1 MDNNDNNDNI
11 SEISDND
18 KLSVDLNVGNNYD
31 SGESLIL
38 EDSDSDSSSGATQFW
53 LNDDVSL
60 PSHNS
65 DSDNDSVLN
74 EVFEINEKND
84 PIYND
89 DLGYTFSLTDL
100 SNNDLNNLMK
110 YSLNNNDDDEQ
121 NEVPENNDIQKLSS
135 YLLCLDNI
143 YNICKKY
150 YYQDDDEGVK
160 GIKVDIELKYKKERT
175 WSEFFYYY
183 WVGLFNNLKHKR
195 KYLEYCNKISNLKKK
210 INMTGQKIN
219 VTNNITN
226 LSEEGENI
234 NYFNIENY
242 DTNNFKN
249 DLFTQTESNSILTD
263 IKYIFKEID
272 NLLIDYIDFMKNAKA
287 PIGDFFHKY
296 KSTKNDCFK
305 ISNIKENKIFYN
317 ARCLTEIRLYKN
329 NIHLKDLN
337 LLNQKFKQKC
347 PKKKKDYKQ
356 KFKDD
361 MDKDNE
367 YIEKDKFLFYLKEW
381 IKSEVSKQK
390 DNNNKLS
397 ILNYCNRQNIY
408 FTFIGELYYV
418 YSELDMIDN
427 VMYSS
432 DFFTNNRILTNNIS
446 MDTYMSLEKLN
457 KYINDIKTKKK
468 YSDYR
473 DKSVDLDQTKI
484 EVLIKLVKG
493 SFNNKDEF
501 YMVQHNQ
508 NLEIS
513 KNKYF
518 WTYRNKQLIDD
529 IFSLIKLFNKFDI
542 KNIDK
547 YKHILEFVE
556 ALKTNLNNFMADE
569 NVFEKLISEWELSG
583 NSKKTHTNS
592 IFSEKE
598 IWWFYFVYNSNL
610 YYYNEII
617 NKNQSCCFPT
627 IEIPTIENNND
638 IEKGYLFDGESNLI
652 ANDEIINFLEKK
664 KYLYHEIEKKRPKHP
679 EFKWNKLEFNPDKLE
694 YSKRQLRYRKYL
706 IDNLNDELIQNQIVQ
721 INELN
726 ESLVRKHFM
735 NDCIE
740 NIEVVLNELENIGT
754 FMKEGVLLN
763 EQLFFKLLL
772 FGINVLIFIG
782 QYFWDNHIK
791 QSI

>member
-1 MDNNDNNDNI
+1 MDNI
-11 SEISDND
+11 SEISDD
-18 KLSVDLNVGNNYD
+18 YD
-31 SGESLIL
+31 SSESLII
-38 EDSDSDSSSGATQFW
+38 EDSGSGATKFW
-53 LNDDVSL
+53 YNDDVSL

-65 DSDNDSVLN
+65 DSVLN
-74 EVFEINEKND
+74 EVFEINEEND

-89 DLGYTFSLTDL
+89 FKYTFSLTDFD
-100 SNNDLNNLMK
+100 NNVLNNLMK
-110 YSLNNNDDDEQ
+110 YSLNNDDDDNDEQ
-121 NEVPENNDIQKLSS
+121 NKVLENNDIQKLSS

-150 YYQDDDEGVK
+150 YYHDDDEGVK

-195 KYLEYCNKISNLKKK
+195 KYLEYCNKVSNLKKK
-210 INMTGQKIN
+210 INLTGQKLNI
-219 VTNNITN
+219 TNNITN
-226 LSEEGENI
+226 LSGEGENG

-242 DTNNFKN
+242 DTNNFKKK

-329 NIHLKDLN
+329 NIYLQDLN
-337 LLNQKFKQKC
+337 LLNQQFSKDV
-347 PKKKKDYKQ
+347 PKRKNKDYRQ

-390 DNNNKLS
+390 DNNYLS
-397 ILNYCNRQNIY
+397 ILNYCYRQKIY

-418 YSELDMIDN
+418 YRELYMIDN
-427 VMYSS
+427 VMHCHYNGS
-432 DFFTNNRILTNNIS
+432 LTNDQSI
-446 MDTYMSLEKLN
+446 DTDMSLDKLN
-457 KYINDIKTKKK
+457 KHINTITTEKNFN
-468 YSDYR
+468 DYR
-473 DKSVDLDQTKI
+473 DKSVIDPETKI
-484 EVLIKLVKG
+484 EVQTLIKIVKE

-508 NLEIS
+508 HLEIS
-513 KNKYF
+513 INKYF
-518 WTYRNKQLIDD
+518 WTYRNNQLIDD

-542 KNIDK
+542 KQNK
-547 YKHILEFVE
+547 KFKHILEFTEV
-556 ALKTNLNNFMADE
+556 LKTKLKNFMVDE
-569 NVFEKLISEWELSG
+569 NEFEKMILKWYDSDNSD
-583 NSKKTHTNS
+583 NSKKKYTKS

-610 YYYNEII
+610 YYDKKII

-627 IEIPTIENNND
+627 IENNND
-638 IEKGYLFDGESNLI
+638 IEKGKLIINESNELNESNESNSI
-652 ANDEIINFLEKK
+652 DIIINFLETK
-664 KYLYHEIEKKRPKHP
+664 KYLYHKIDKERPKHP

-706 IDNLNDELIQNQIVQ
+706 IESLNDKLIQNQLDQ
-721 INELN
+721 INKLN

-740 NIEVVLNELENIGT
+740 NIEVVLNELENMGT

>member
-1 MDNNDNNDNI
+1 
-11 SEISDND
+11 
-18 KLSVDLNVGNNYD
+18 
-31 SGESLIL
+31 
-38 EDSDSDSSSGATQFW
+38 
-53 LNDDVSL
+53 
-60 PSHNS
+60 
-65 DSDNDSVLN
+65 
-74 EVFEINEKND
+74 
-84 PIYND
+84 
-89 DLGYTFSLTDL
+89 
-100 SNNDLNNLMK
+100 
-110 YSLNNNDDDEQ
+110 
-121 NEVPENNDIQKLSS
+121 
-135 YLLCLDNI
+135 
-143 YNICKKY
+143 
-150 YYQDDDEGVK
+150 
-160 GIKVDIELKYKKERT
+160 
-175 WSEFFYYY
+175 
-183 WVGLFNNLKHKR
+183 
-195 KYLEYCNKISNLKKK
+195 
-210 INMTGQKIN
+210 MTGQKIN

-249 DLFTQTESNSILTD
+249 NDLFTQTESNIILSD

-287 PIGDFFHKY
+287 PIGDFFHTY
-296 KSTKNDCFK
+296 NSTKNDCFK

-329 NIHLKDLN
+329 NIHLKDLF
-337 LLNQKFKQKC
+337 LLN
-347 PKKKKDYKQ
+347 KKLCKDVPDKVKDFEE

-361 MDKDNE
+361 IIKDTKFV
-367 YIEKDKFLFYLKEW
+367 EKDKFLYYLKEW

-390 DNNNKLS
+390 DNNYLP
-397 ILNYCNRQNIY
+397 ILNYCNRQKIY

-418 YSELDMIDN
+418 YRELDMIDN
-427 VMYSS
+427 VMYNVISNS
-432 DFFTNNRILTNNIS
+432 RYTQYGYPLANNIS
-446 MDTYMSLEKLN
+446 RDTYMSLEKLN
-457 KYINDIKTKKK
+457 KYINAIKTRK
-468 YSDYR
+468 YYNDYR
-473 DKSVDLDQTKI
+473 DKSVNLLDQPII
-484 EVLIKLVKG
+484 EVQRLIKLVKE

-508 NLEIS
+508 HLEIS
-513 KNKYF
+513 INKCF
-518 WTYRNKQLIDD
+518 WTYRNKQLIND

-542 KNIDK
+542 KHKDK
-547 YKHILEFVE
+547 FKHILEFMEV
-556 ALKTNLNNFMADE
+556 LKTNLNNFMADE
-569 NVFEKLISEWELSG
+569 NEFEKMISEWSG
-583 NSKKTHTNS
+583 SDNSKKKHTKS

-627 IEIPTIENNND
+627 LRTKNENLKKKYNLYLSQTIIENNYD
-638 IEKGYLFDGESNLI
+638 IEKGKLINNGSNSI
-652 ANDEIINFLEKK
+652 DIIINFLETK
-664 KYLYHEIEKKRPKHP
+664 KYLYHEIEKERPEHP
-679 EFKWNKLEFNPDKLE
+679 EFKWNKFEFNPDKLE

-706 IDNLNDELIQNQIVQ
+706 IDILDDELIQNQIVQ

-726 ESLVRKHFM
+726 ESLVRKHFR

-740 NIEVVLNELENIGT
+740 HIEVVLNELENMGT